1 MYERG
6 IDGRREV
13 AVTDIEALVPENH
26 LVRKIEKVM
35 DYEWIYERVAP
46 YYSAAKNV
54 RPGTDP
60 VVLVKMVLIQHL
72 FGIPSLRQ
80 THRECEVNVAYRWF
94 LGYGLLDK
102 IPHFATVSYAFC
114 RRFPEEL
121 AAEIFEHILNKAL
134 NNRMVDSSMVFI
146 DGTHIK
152 ASANKKKYQKEQVAK
167 AARVYAKRLREEVN
181 EERTKLGKPPVEED
195 DEDDNDHSD
204 GGMTEQ
210 TISTTDP
217 ECGMYHKGEHEKQ
230 FAYEAH
236 TVCDRHGM
244 VLGVKVTAGNVHDS
258 VAWDS
263 VYEQVTR
270 RFPEIQYVTMD
281 AGYKQPWI
289 AKRILEDGRIPI
301 LPYTRPHGTR
311 REGFMPWDFSYEEA
325 NDQLLCPQ
333 GQVLRHTTTNKEGKR
348 LYRSTPKICRDCPCR
363 KECGANAKGQKVMYR
378 HMWQEAM
385 DLAEQLRKTELAKGI
400 YAMRKQTIERV
411 FADAKEKHAMRY
423 THHRGLARVTQW
435 VTLKFAA
442 MNLKKL
448 AIRMW
453 RSSRP
458 SAFLPFGLSFA
469 SHISKKAKLCRSKA
483 SPSLTG

>member
-1 MYERG
+1 MYEREV
-6 IDGRREV
+6 DGRRKV

-80 THRECEVNVAYRWF
+80 TLRECEVNVAYRWF

-102 IPHFATVSYAFC
+102 LPHFATVSYAFC

-121 AAEIFEHILNKAL
+121 AVEIFEHILNKAL
-134 NNRMVDSSMVFI
+134 NNHMVDSSMVFI

-181 EERTKLGKPPVEED
+181 EERAKLGKPPVEE
-195 DEDDNDHSD
+195 EDGD
-204 GGMTEQ
+204 GHGGGGTTEQ
-210 TISTTDP
+210 VVSTTDP

-258 VAWDS
+258 VAWDE
-263 VYEQVTR
+263 VYEQTAR

-289 AKRILEDGRIPI
+289 AKRILEDGRLPI

-311 REGFMPWDFSYEEA
+311 REGFMPWDFSYEEE
-325 NDQLLCPQ
+325 NDRLICPQ
-333 GQVLRHTTTNKEGKR
+333 GQVLRHTTTDKGGKR
-348 LYRSTPKICRDCPCR
+348 TYRSTPKVCRDCPCR
-363 KECGANAKGQKVMYR
+363 KECGASANGQKVIYR
-378 HMWQEAM
+378 HIWQDAM
-385 DLAEQLRKTELAKGI
+385 DAAEQIRKTDVGKGL

-435 VTLKFAA
+435 VTLKFAT

-448 AIRMW
+448 ALWHSRHTHPFSFFLFF
-453 RSSRP
+453 RSFYFRRRFH
-458 SAFLPFGLSFA
+458 AFA
-469 SHISKKAKLCRSKA
+469 
-483 SPSLTG
+483 

>member
-1 MYERG
+1 MYERER
-6 IDGRREV
+6 DGRREAV
-13 AVTDIEALVPENH
+13 VTDIEALVPENH

-46 YYSAAKNV
+46 YYSTAKNA

-72 FGIPSLRQ
+72 FGLPSLRQ

-152 ASANKKKYQKEQVAK
+152 ASANKKKYQKKQVAK

-181 EERTKLGKPPVEED
+181 EERAKLGKPPVEED
-195 DEDDNDHSD
+195 DEDDNTPPS
-204 GGMTEQ
+204 GGVSEQ
-210 TISTTDP
+210 AISTTDP

-236 TVCDRHGM
+236 TVCDRRGM
-244 VLGVKVTAGNVHDS
+244 VLGVEVTAGNVHDS

-263 VYEQVTR
+263 VYEQVTN

-289 AKRILEDGRIPI
+289 ARRILE
-301 LPYTRPHGTR
+301 
-311 REGFMPWDFSYEEA
+311 DFSYEEEK
-325 NDQLLCPQ
+325 DRLLCPQ
-333 GQVLRHTTTNKEGKR
+333 GQALRHTTTDKDGKQI
-348 LYRSTPKICRDCPCR
+348 YRSIPKVCRSCPCR
-363 KECGANAKGQKVMYR
+363 EQCGANAKGQKVVYR
-378 HMWQEAM
+378 HIWQEAL
-385 DLAEQLRKTELAKGI
+385 DLANQLRKTQLAKEI

-423 THHRGLARVTQW
+423 THHRGLARLTQW
-435 VTLKFAA
+435 VMLKFAA

-448 AIRMW
+448 ALRL
-453 RSSRP
+453 SPHNSTFFFFHLFSP
-458 SAFLPFGLSFA
+458 FYSGCTFLTLA
-469 SHISKKAKLCRSKA
+469 
-483 SPSLTG
+483 

>member
-1 MYERG
+1 MYERE

-35 DYEWIYERVAP
+35 EYEWIYERVAP

-94 LGYGLLDK
+94 PGYGLPGK

-134 NNRMVDSSMVFI
+134 NNRTVDSSMVSI

-181 EERTKLGKPPVEED
+181 EERSKLGKPPVEEE
-195 DEDDNDHSD
+195 DEDDNAPPD
-204 GGMTEQ
+204 GGMSEQ
-210 TISTTDP
+210 TVSTTDP

-244 VLGVKVTAGNVHDS
+244 VPGVKVTAGNVHDS

-263 VYEQVTR
+263 VYEQVTD
-270 RFPEIQYVTMD
+270 RFPEIRYVTMD

-289 AKRILEDGRIPI
+289 AQRILEDGRIPI

-311 REGFMPWDFSYEEA
+311 WEGFMPWDFSYDEK
-325 NDQLLCPQ
+325 
-333 GQVLRHTTTNKEGKR
+333 TTG
-348 LYRSTPKICRDCPCR
+348 
-363 KECGANAKGQKVMYR
+363 
-378 HMWQEAM
+378 
-385 DLAEQLRKTELAKGI
+385 
-400 YAMRKQTIERV
+400 
-411 FADAKEKHAMRY
+411 
-423 THHRGLARVTQW
+423 
-435 VTLKFAA
+435 
-442 MNLKKL
+442 
-448 AIRMW
+448 
-453 RSSRP
+453 
-458 SAFLPFGLSFA
+458 
-469 SHISKKAKLCRSKA
+469 
-483 SPSLTG
+483 

>member
-1 MYERG
+1 MYEREV
-6 IDGRREV
+6 DGRRKV

-35 DYEWIYERVAP
+35 GYEWIYERVAP

-102 IPHFATVSYAFC
+102 LPHFATVSYAFC

-121 AAEIFEHILNKAL
+121 AVEIFEHILNKAL
-134 NNRMVDSSMVFI
+134 NNHMVDSSMVFI

-181 EERTKLGKPPVEED
+181 EERAKLGKPPVEE
-195 DEDDNDHSD
+195 EDGD
-204 GGMTEQ
+204 GHGGGGTTEQ
-210 TISTTDP
+210 VVSTTDP

-258 VAWDS
+258 VAWDE
-263 VYEQVTR
+263 VYEQTAR

-289 AKRILEDGRIPI
+289 AKRILEDGRLPI

-311 REGFMPWDFSYEEA
+311 REGFMPWDFSYEEE
-325 NDQLLCPQ
+325 NDRLICPQ
-333 GQVLRHTTTNKEGKR
+333 GQVLRHTTTDKGGKR
-348 LYRSTPKICRDCPCR
+348 TYRSTPKVCRDCPCR
-363 KECGANAKGQKVMYR
+363 KECGASVNGQKVIYR
-378 HMWQEAM
+378 HIWQDAM
-385 DLAEQLRKTELAKGI
+385 DAAEQIRKTDVGKGL

-448 AIRMW
+448 ALW
-453 RSSRP
+453 HSRHTHP
-458 SAFLPFGLSFA
+458 FSFFLFFHSFYFRRRFHAFA
-469 SHISKKAKLCRSKA
+469 
-483 SPSLTG
+483 

>member
-1 MYERG
+1 MYERE

-35 DYEWIYERVAP
+35 EYEWIYERVAP

-94 LGYGLLDK
+94 SGYGLPGK

-181 EERTKLGKPPVEED
+181 EERSKLGKPPVEEE
-195 DEDDNDHSD
+195 DEDDNAPPD
-204 GGMTEQ
+204 GGMSEQ
-210 TISTTDP
+210 TVSTTDP

-244 VLGVKVTAGNVHDS
+244 VPGVKVTAGNVHDS

-263 VYEQVTR
+263 VYEQVTD
-270 RFPEIQYVTMD
+270 RFPEIRYVTMD

-289 AKRILEDGRIPI
+289 AQRILEDSRIPI

-311 REGFMPWDFSYEEA
+311 REGFMPWDFSYDEK
-325 NDQLLCPQ
+325 
-333 GQVLRHTTTNKEGKR
+333 TTG
-348 LYRSTPKICRDCPCR
+348 
-363 KECGANAKGQKVMYR
+363 
-378 HMWQEAM
+378 
-385 DLAEQLRKTELAKGI
+385 
-400 YAMRKQTIERV
+400 
-411 FADAKEKHAMRY
+411 
-423 THHRGLARVTQW
+423 
-435 VTLKFAA
+435 
-442 MNLKKL
+442 
-448 AIRMW
+448 
-453 RSSRP
+453 
-458 SAFLPFGLSFA
+458 
-469 SHISKKAKLCRSKA
+469 
-483 SPSLTG
+483 

>member
-1 MYERG
+1 MYEREV
-6 IDGRREV
+6 DGRRKV

-60 VVLVKMVLIQHL
+60 VVLVKMVLLQHL

-80 THRECEVNVAYRWF
+80 TYQRACDTISYRWF

-102 IPHFATVSYAFC
+102 LPHFATVSYAFC

-121 AAEIFEHILNKAL
+121 ATEIFEHILNKAL
-134 NNRMVDSSMVFI
+134 NNHMVDSSMVFI

-181 EERTKLGKPPVEED
+181 EERMKLGKAPVEEE
-195 DEDDNDHSD
+195 DEDDDSHGD
-204 GGMTEQ
+204 GGTTEQ
-210 TISTTDP
+210 VVSTTDP

-263 VYEQVTR
+263 VYEQVTS

-289 AKRILEDGRIPI
+289 AKRILEDGRLPI

-311 REGFMPWDFSYEEA
+311 REGFMPWDFSYEEE
-325 NDQLLCPQ
+325 NDRLICPQ
-333 GQVLRHTTTNKEGKR
+333 GQVLRHTTTDKGGKR
-348 LYRSTPKICRDCPCR
+348 TYRSTPKVCRDCPCR
-363 KECGANAKGQKVMYR
+363 KECGASANGQKVIYR
-378 HMWQEAM
+378 HIWQDAM
-385 DLAEQLRKTELAKGI
+385 DAAEQIRKTDVGKGL

-448 AIRMW
+448 ALW
-453 RSSRP
+453 HSRHTHP
-458 SAFLPFGLSFA
+458 FSFFLFFHSFYFRRRFHAFA
-469 SHISKKAKLCRSKA
+469 
-483 SPSLTG
+483 

>member
-1 MYERG
+1 MYERER
-6 IDGRREV
+6 DGRREV

-60 VVLVKMVLIQHL
+60 VVLVKMVLLQHL

-80 THRECEVNVAYRWF
+80 TYQRACDTISYRWF

-102 IPHFATVSYAFC
+102 LPHFATVSYAFC

-121 AAEIFEHILNKAL
+121 ATEIFEHILNKAL
-134 NNRMVDSSMVFI
+134 NNHMVDSSMVFI

-181 EERTKLGKPPVEED
+181 EERMKLGKAPVEEE
-195 DEDDNDHSD
+195 DEDDDSHGD
-204 GGMTEQ
+204 GGTTEQ
-210 TISTTDP
+210 VVSTTDP

-263 VYEQVTR
+263 VYEQVTS

-289 AKRILEDGRIPI
+289 AKRILEDGRLPI

-311 REGFMPWDFSYEEA
+311 REGFMPWDFSYEEE
-325 NDQLLCPQ
+325 NDRLICPQ
-333 GQVLRHTTTNKEGKR
+333 GQVLRHTTTDKGGKR
-348 LYRSTPKICRDCPCR
+348 TYRSTPKVCRDCPCR
-363 KECGANAKGQKVMYR
+363 KECGASANGQRVIYR
-378 HMWQEAM
+378 HIWQDAM
-385 DLAEQLRKTELAKGI
+385 DAAEQIRKTDVGKGL

-448 AIRMW
+448 ALW
-453 RSSRP
+453 HSRHTHP
-458 SAFLPFGLSFA
+458 FSFFLFFHSFYFRRRFHAFA
-469 SHISKKAKLCRSKA
+469 
-483 SPSLTG
+483 

>member
-1 MYERG
+1 MLKRG
-6 IDGRREV
+6 KMDRGVLEIVDTES
-13 AVTDIEALVPENH
+13 LVPSEH
-26 LVRKIEKVM
+26 LLRKIDAAV
-35 DYEWIYERVAP
+35 DFNRLYEMVEPLYCED
-46 YYSAAKNV
+46 NG
-54 RPGTDP
+54 RPSIDP
-60 VVLVKMVLIQHL
+60 VVLFKMVLIQHL

-121 AAEIFEHILNKAL
+121 ATEIFEHILNKAL
-134 NNRMVDSSMVFI
+134 NHHMVDSSVVFI

-181 EERTKLGKPPVEED
+181 EERAKLGKPPVEEEGD
-195 DEDDNDHSD
+195 DKAPPE
-204 GGMTEQ
+204 GGMSEQ
-210 TISTTDP
+210 TVSTTDP
-217 ECGMYHKGEHEKQ
+217 ECGMYQKGEHEKQ

-289 AKRILEDGRIPI
+289 SQRILEDGRIPI

-311 REGFMPWDFSYEEA
+311 REGFMPWDFSYDEEK
-325 NDQLLCPQ
+325 DRLICPQ
-333 GQVLRHTTTNKEGKR
+333 GQALRHTTTSKEGKR
-348 LYRSTPKICRDCPCR
+348 IYRSTPKVCRNCPCR
-363 KECGANAKGQKVMYR
+363 KECGANAQGQKVMYR
-378 HMWQEAM
+378 HIWQEAM
-385 DLAEQLRKTELAKGI
+385 DLAEQIRKTQLAKDI

-448 AIRMW
+448 ALRLPPLY
-453 RSSRP
+453 SPFFFSFFFP
-458 SAFLPFGLSFA
+458 SFFGKRRFLPL
-469 SHISKKAKLCRSKA
+469 
-483 SPSLTG
+483 P

>member
-1 MYERG
+1 MYERER
-6 IDGRREV
+6 DGRREV

-60 VVLVKMVLIQHL
+60 VVLVKMVLLQHL

-80 THRECEVNVAYRWF
+80 TYQRACDTISYRWF

-102 IPHFATVSYAFC
+102 LPHFATVSYAFC

-121 AAEIFEHILNKAL
+121 ATEIFEHILNKAL
-134 NNRMVDSSMVFI
+134 NNHMVDSSMVFI

-181 EERTKLGKPPVEED
+181 EERANLGKPPVEEE
-195 DEDDNDHSD
+195 DEDDNTPPD

-210 TISTTDP
+210 TVSTTDP

-289 AKRILEDGRIPI
+289 ARRILEDGRIPI

-311 REGFMPWDFSYEEA
+311 RAGFMPWDFSYEEE
-325 NDQLLCPQ
+325 NDRLICPQ
-333 GQVLRHTTTNKEGKR
+333 GQVLRHTTTDKGGKR
-348 LYRSTPKICRDCPCR
+348 TYRSTPKVCRDCPCR
-363 KECGANAKGQKVMYR
+363 KECGASANGQKVIYR
-378 HMWQEAM
+378 HIWQDAM
-385 DLAEQLRKTELAKGI
+385 DAAEQIRKTDVGKGL

-423 THHRGLARVTQW
+423 THHRGLARVSHW

-448 AIRMW
+448 ALW
-453 RSSRP
+453 HSRHTHP
-458 SAFLPFGLSFA
+458 FSFFLFFHSFYFRRRFHAFA
-469 SHISKKAKLCRSKA
+469 
-483 SPSLTG
+483 

>member
-1 MYERG
+1 MQLKLHM
-6 IDGRREV
+6 
-13 AVTDIEALVPENH
+13 VTIEDLVPKGHFLRKLDAVLDLGFVYEETAH
-26 LVRKIEKVM
+26 L
-35 DYEWIYERVAP
+35 
-46 YYSAAKNV
+46 YSQRYG
-54 RPGTDP
+54 RPPIDP

-72 FGIPSLRQ
+72 FGLPSLRQ

-181 EERTKLGKPPVEED
+181 EERMKLGKAPVEEE
-195 DEDDNDHSD
+195 DEDDDSHGD
-204 GGMTEQ
+204 GGTTEQ
-210 TISTTDP
+210 VVSTTDP

-263 VYEQVTR
+263 VYEQVTS

-289 AKRILEDGRIPI
+289 AKRILEDGRLPI

-311 REGFMPWDFSYEEA
+311 REGFMPWDFSYDEK
-325 NDQLLCPQ
+325 NDQLICPQ

-348 LYRSTPKICRDCPCR
+348 LYRSTPKVCRDCPCR
-363 KECGANAKGQKVMYR
+363 KECGVNANGQKVIYR
-378 HMWQEAM
+378 HIWQEAL
-385 DLAEQLRKTELAKGI
+385 DLAEQLRKTQLAKDI

-411 FADAKEKHAMRY
+411 FADAKDKHAMRY

-448 AIRMW
+448 ALY
-453 RSSRP
+453 RSRHYSP
-458 SAFLPFGLSFA
+458 FFFSFFFPAFF
-469 SHISKKAKLCRSKA
+469 SKRREQPLAC
-483 SPSLTG
+483 SLLL

>member
-1 MYERG
+1 MYERER
-6 IDGRREV
+6 DGRREV

-46 YYSAAKNV
+46 YYSTAKNV

-60 VVLVKMVLIQHL
+60 VVLVKMVLLQHL

-80 THRECEVNVAYRWF
+80 TYQRACDTISYRWF

-102 IPHFATVSYAFC
+102 LPHFATVSYAFC

-134 NNRMVDSSMVFI
+134 NNHMVDSSVIFI

-181 EERTKLGKPPVEED
+181 EERKKLGKEPVEEE
-195 DEDDNDHSD
+195 DEDDDSHGN
-204 GGMTEQ
+204 GGTTEQ
-210 TISTTDP
+210 VVSTTDP

-244 VLGVKVTAGNVHDS
+244 VLGVEVTAGNVHDS
-258 VAWDS
+258 VAWDR
-263 VYEQVTR
+263 VYEQVTSR
-270 RFPEIQYVTMD
+270 LPEIRYVTMD

-289 AKRILEDGRIPI
+289 AQRILEDGRVPI

-311 REGFMPWDFSYEEA
+311 REGFMPWDFSYDEET
-325 NDQLLCPQ
+325 DRLFCPQ
-333 GQVLRHTTTNKEGKR
+333 GQVLRHTTTNKDGKR
-348 LYRSTPKICRDCPCR
+348 IYRSTPQVCRDCPCR
-363 KECGANAKGQKVMYR
+363 EACGANANGQKVMNR
-378 HMWQEAM
+378 HIWQAAM
-385 DLAEQLRKTELAKGI
+385 DLTEQLRKTALGKEL

-448 AIRMW
+448 ALW
-453 RSSRP
+453 HSRHTHP
-458 SAFLPFGLSFA
+458 FSFFLFFHSFYFRRKEKRY
-469 SHISKKAKLCRSKA
+469 SI
-483 SPSLTG
+483 

>member
-1 MYERG
+1 MYERER
-6 IDGRREV
+6 DGRREV

-60 VVLVKMVLIQHL
+60 VVLVKMVLLQHL

-80 THRECEVNVAYRWF
+80 TYQRACDTISYRWF

-102 IPHFATVSYAFC
+102 LPHFATVSYAFC

-121 AAEIFEHILNKAL
+121 ATEIFEHILNKAL
-134 NNRMVDSSMVFI
+134 NNHMVDSSMVFI

-181 EERTKLGKPPVEED
+181 EERMKLGKAPVEEE
-195 DEDDNDHSD
+195 DEDDDSHGD
-204 GGMTEQ
+204 GGTTEQ
-210 TISTTDP
+210 VVSTTDP

-263 VYEQVTR
+263 VYEQVTS

-289 AKRILEDGRIPI
+289 AKRILEDGRLPI

-311 REGFMPWDFSYEEA
+311 REGFMPWDFSYDEK
-325 NDQLLCPQ
+325 NDQLICPQ

-348 LYRSTPKICRDCPCR
+348 LYRSTPKVCRDCPCR
-363 KECGANAKGQKVMYR
+363 KECGVNANGQKVIYR
-378 HMWQEAM
+378 HIWQEAL
-385 DLAEQLRKTELAKGI
+385 DLAEQLRKTQLAKDI

-411 FADAKEKHAMRY
+411 FADAKDKHAMRY

-448 AIRMW
+448 ALWHSRHTHPFSFFLFFHSFFFTW
-453 RSSRP
+453 RGH
-458 SAFLPFGLSFA
+458 ALS
-469 SHISKKAKLCRSKA
+469 
-483 SPSLTG
+483 

>member
-1 MYERG
+1 MMERER
-6 IDGRREV
+6 DGRREV
-13 AVTDIEALVPENH
+13 AITDIEALVPENH

-94 LGYGLLDK
+94 LGYGLLEK
-102 IPHFATVSYAFC
+102 LPHFATVSYAFC

-121 AAEIFEHILNKAL
+121 ATEIFEHILNKAL
-134 NNRMVDSSMVFI
+134 NHHMVDSSVVFI

-181 EERTKLGKPPVEED
+181 EERAKLGKAPVEEE
-195 DEDDNDHSD
+195 EDDNGHPE
-204 GGMTEQ
+204 GGMSEQ
-210 TISTTDP
+210 TVSTTDP

-258 VAWDS
+258 VAWDD
-263 VYEQVTR
+263 VYEQVTS

-289 AKRILEDGRIPI
+289 SQRIIEDGRIPI

-311 REGFMPWDFSYEEA
+311 REGFMPWNFSYDKE
-325 NDQLLCPQ
+325 NDRLICPQ
-333 GQVLRHTTTNKEGKR
+333 GQALRHTTTSKEGKR
-348 LYRSTPKICRDCPCR
+348 LYRSTPKVCRDCPCR
-363 KECGANAKGQKVMYR
+363 KECGANAKGQKVMQR
-378 HMWQEAM
+378 HIWQEAL
-385 DLAEQLRKTELAKGI
+385 DLAEQIRKTDLAKGI

-448 AIRMW
+448 ALRLPPLY
-453 RSSRP
+453 SPFFFFPLFPSVFGKSRFL
-458 SAFLPFGLSFA
+458 FLP
-469 SHISKKAKLCRSKA
+469 
-483 SPSLTG
+483 

>member
-1 MYERG
+1 MYERER
-6 IDGRREV
+6 DGRREV
-13 AVTDIEALVPENH
+13 AITDIEALVPENH

-102 IPHFATVSYAFC
+102 LPHFATVSYAFC

-121 AAEIFEHILNKAL
+121 AVEIFEHILNKAL
-134 NNRMVDSSMVFI
+134 NNHMVDSSMVFI

-181 EERTKLGKPPVEED
+181 EERAKLGKPPVEE
-195 DEDDNDHSD
+195 EDDD
-204 GGMTEQ
+204 GHGGGGTTEQ
-210 TISTTDP
+210 VVSTTDP

-258 VAWDS
+258 VAWDE
-263 VYEQVTR
+263 VYEQAAR

-289 AKRILEDGRIPI
+289 AKRILEDGRLPI

-311 REGFMPWDFSYEEA
+311 REGFMPWDFSYEEE
-325 NDQLLCPQ
+325 NDRLICPQ
-333 GQVLRHTTTNKEGKR
+333 GQVLRHTTTDKGGKR
-348 LYRSTPKICRDCPCR
+348 TYRSTPKVCRDCPCR
-363 KECGANAKGQKVMYR
+363 KECGASANGQKVIYR
-378 HMWQEAM
+378 HIWQDAM
-385 DLAEQLRKTELAKGI
+385 DAAEQIRKTDVGKGL

-423 THHRGLARVTQW
+423 THHRGLARVSHW

-448 AIRMW
+448 ALW
-453 RSSRP
+453 HSRHTHP
-458 SAFLPFGLSFA
+458 FSFFLFFHSFYFRRRFHAFA
-469 SHISKKAKLCRSKA
+469 
-483 SPSLTG
+483 